1 MQAAWA
7 EPIKNKAKNCANS
20 LQTKTLRT
28 QFGHFLV
35 SKPKKCLKNSDTD
48 SRTFFGLPSNQFN
61 GVGEQGLPV
70 T

>member
-1 MQAAWA
+1 MPAWA
-7 EPIKNKAKNCANS
+7 EQTKNKAKNCANS
-20 LQTKTLRT
+20 PQTKTLRT

-61 GVGEQGLPV
+61 GVGEHGLPV